1 MTWDPALFPQDANI
15 TITLFPANFPTTGV
29 KKIENAFYTTPDTQP
44 ALQGSAWI
52 EVPTSLLNGSAELN
66 ATVVLF
72 RQGSELGGPEDARQ
86 YVGPEV
92 VLFDPAKGNGTSLAS
107 HSNNTSATSGSSGGS
122 TKKLGE
128 EVGIPIGL
136 IFFLALLGV
145 AIFFILR
152 RRKATGGDY
161 LARRKSSR
169 AGSARGAGA
178 GGLVGPHRRTESFHD
193 EPTMGGGVELQ
204 STTRSSRAYSGASSV
219 SRLSEGDSWG
229 WGSPGGGGVSTTV
242 TGGGGNAFREELG
255 RQQTGRGY

>member
-1 MTWDPALFPQDANI
+1 M
-15 TITLFPANFPTTGV
+15 
-29 KKIENAFYTTPDTQP
+29 
-44 ALQGSAWI
+44 
-52 EVPTSLLNGSAELN
+52 PTSLLNGSAELN

-72 RQGSELGGPEDARQ
+72 WEGSEFGGPEDAGWFA
-86 YVGPEV
+86 GPEV
-92 VLFDPAKGNGTSLAS
+92 VLFDRAKGNGTSLAS
-107 HSNNTSATSGSSGGS
+107 NNNSTTSASSGSSS

-161 LARRKSSR
+161 LARRKSR
-169 AGSARGAGA
+169 TGSAKGAGA
-178 GGLVGPHRRTESFHD
+178 GGLVGPHQRTESFHD

-242 TGGGGNAFREELG
+242 TGGGGNVFREELG